1 VDAEKQLRS
10 RKNIS
15 VNKLTMNMLLQ
26 ACFCCLLLLVV
37 SADSSA
43 PEHVAYDLRVEHMPS
58 PALSVDASIT
68 KPRFSWRLLHPAR
81 AQRLTAYRITVSS
94 DVKGSQVIWD
104 SGKVPSSSLSFGH
117 LVPYAGEPLNS
128 ASTFYWTVVWWDA
141 DDIQSQEA
149 MASFDTA
156 PNDWSQAA
164 WVSGVSNTALI
175 RGDVSLNRNPS
186 RARLYVAS
194 LGFADI
200 YVNGNLASDSYF
212 GNGWTAF
219 CRRTLF
225 TTLDVTAA
233 LIEGNNTI
241 AASLALGWADNVA
254 YPTSLGC
261 PAYPMPQVR
270 LLLIVTYEDGTV
282 FKWGSGAGMT
292 TGPSPVTN
300 ASIYNGETYDARL
313 EVEGWN
319 SNGFVPPT
327 SWGYAL
333 STYGPGGILSSL
345 MHPPIRALEVVK
357 PTGITSPQPGLFV
370 VHFPRN
376 FAGVCR
382 LRVKGPAGIK
392 VTLRH
397 AEILDKDG
405 SGMIYTGNLRSALAT
420 DVYTLKGSS
429 GVELYSPRFTYHG
442 FAYVEVTGFPGTLT
456 LDDIDALHVASDIDV
471 AGKVSFSSVVL
482 SKLQDMA
489 VNGQRSNLM
498 SVPTDCDQ
506 RDERLGWMGDANLSA
521 ESFSLNFDMP
531 AFWANFLRLIVDE
544 QGDDGSVANVIPA
557 VRYANRPGDPSW
569 AGALTTIPRAS
580 MQMFGDLGA
589 ALENFHAMDSFVTY
603 LDSQL
608 NITGMAKYWG
618 QYGDWCPPPPQQKS
632 PVSFTAA
639 SSYIQSV
646 QDLATVA
653 EQLGQHQQAQQLQIE
668 VTRLLGLYNDAFKRK
683 FHLHDVGYLQ
693 NAQTELSIA
702 IMLGAVGDEELPA
715 VSKLLLDD
723 IAANKVHMT
732 TGIIGV
738 KALFPALSEIGRHD
752 VAMDIA
758 EQSDY
763 PSWGYMAFNSIEPAS
778 AVSRLVSF
786 LETCIYFH
794 DSFNTGVG
802 TARRSQ

>member
-1 VDAEKQLRS
+1 
-10 RKNIS
+10 
-15 VNKLTMNMLLQ
+15 
-26 ACFCCLLLLVV
+26 
-37 SADSSA
+37 
-43 PEHVAYDLRVEHMPS
+43 MPS
-58 PALSVDASIT
+58 PALSIDASIT

-94 DVKGSQVIWD
+94 DANSTRLYWD
-104 SGKVPSSSLSFGH
+104 SGKVPSSSLSFAH
-117 LVPYAGEPLNS
+117 LVPYAGQPLNPG
-128 ASTFYWTVVWWDA
+128 STFYWTVVWWDA
-141 DDIQSQEA
+141 DNVQSQDA
-149 MASFDTA
+149 MATFDTA
-156 PNDWSQAA
+156 PDDWSQSS
-164 WVSGVSNTALI
+164 WVSGTGNTALI
-175 RGDVSLNRNPS
+175 RGELSLVRNPS

-200 YVNGNLASDSYF
+200 YVNGHMASDTYF

-225 TTLDVTAA
+225 TTLDVTSS
-233 LIEGNNTI
+233 LMEGSNTI
-241 AASLALGWADNVA
+241 AASLAVGWADNVA

-261 PAYPMPQVR
+261 PKYPLPQVR
-270 LLLIVTYEDGTV
+270 LLLIVTYEDGSV

-300 ASIYNGETYDARL
+300 ASIYNGETYDAQL
-313 EVEGWN
+313 EEEGWN
-319 SNGFVPPT
+319 SNGFVLPS
-327 SWGYAL
+327 SWGPAL
-333 STYGPGGILSSL
+333 SATGPGGVLSSL

-357 PTGITSPQPGLFV
+357 PIGISSPQPGLFV

-376 FAGVCR
+376 FAGLCR
-382 LRVKGPAGIK
+382 LRVQGPAGSK

-429 GVELYSPRFTYHG
+429 SVELYSPRFTYHG
-442 FAYVEVTGFPGTLT
+442 FAYVEVTGYPRTLT
-456 LDDIDALHVASDIDV
+456 LDDIDALHIASDIEMT
-471 AGKVSFSSVVL
+471 GQVSFSSVVL

-521 ESFSLNFDMP
+521 ESFSLNFDMA

-544 QGDDGSVANVIPA
+544 QGEDGSVANVIPA

-580 MQMFGDLGA
+580 MQMFADAGA
-589 ALENFHAMDSFVTY
+589 SLENFQAMNSFVNY
-603 LDSQL
+603 LDAQL
-608 NITGMAKYWG
+608 NATGMAKYWG
-618 QYGDWCPPPPQQKS
+618 QYGDWCPPPPQTKS

-646 QDLATVA
+646 QDLATIT
-653 EQLGQHQQAQQLQIE
+653 EQLGQHQHAQQLQIE
-668 VTRLLGLYNDAFKRK
+668 VTRLLGLYNDAFRQKL
-683 FHLHDVGYLQ
+683 HLHDAGYLQ

-702 IMLGAVGDEELPA
+702 IMLGAVEEKELPA

-738 KALFPALSEIGRHD
+738 KSLFPALSMIGRHD

-778 AVSRLVSF
+778 TVSRLMSF
-786 LETCIYFH
+786 GQCCKCFL
-794 DSFNTGVG
+794 DSCNRCGSCST
-802 TARRSQ
+802 RRMRAPV